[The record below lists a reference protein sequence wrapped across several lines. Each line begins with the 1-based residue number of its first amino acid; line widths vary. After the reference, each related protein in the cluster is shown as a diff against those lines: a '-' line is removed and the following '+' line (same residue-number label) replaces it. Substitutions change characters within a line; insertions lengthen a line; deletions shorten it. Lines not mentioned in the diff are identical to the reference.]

1 MLRPNLFRL
10 ANPIQ
15 EYAWGSD
22 TLIFEIF
29 GWPQTGQPAA
39 EVWLGAHESAP
50 SLVSAGRQSSDLPS
64 YYFQAQA
71 QAQAQ
76 AEAQVPAQNAPR
88 LDTLT
93 PLGTLLRTDPD
104 FMLGRAVTDEYGP
117 RLPYLLKIL
126 AAGRPLSLQVHP
138 KPHLARAGFQRE
150 NAQEIPL
157 TSALRNYKDASH
169 KPEML
174 IALTKFEG
182 LCGFRRPQRILE
194 LLEPLAG
201 ATVLAMKKALT
212 AAPNA
217 TGIEQALRLTLALR
231 DVDCSGELSET
242 IESIAEVVRAQCER
256 GERISR
262 GHLTA
267 IDLAVQYPGDPGAL
281 VSLMLNRTS
290 LLPGESVYLGAGQI
304 HAYLGGLG
312 VEVMA
317 SSDNVLRAGLTP
329 KRVDVAELM
338 TATDF
343 APAAPTRPTLRSV
356 PGGLTQYRSPAA
368 EFAILQGK
376 VVGTTLVTQSGPRV
390 VLCLSGVLTAT
401 AALGE
406 SHVLSPGQ
414 SLFVP
419 HGAGDLTLITDGDNA
434 SVVISYVP

>member
-1 MLRPNLFRL
+1 MLSPNLFRL

-22 TLIFEIF
+22 TFIFDIF

-39 EVWLGAHESAP
+39 EIWLGAHESAP
-50 SLVSAGRQSSDLPS
+50 SLVTAGQQHGKLPS

-71 QAQAQ
+71 
-76 AEAQVPAQNAPR
+76 AEQGRIELDPAGRSA
-88 LDTLT
+88 T
-93 PLGTLLRTDPD
+93 PLGALLRANPD
-104 FMLGRAVTDEYGP
+104 FMLGTAVTDEYGP

-126 AAGRPLSLQVHP
+126 AAGSPLSLQVHP
-138 KPHLARAGFQRE
+138 KSHLARAGFQRE

-174 IALTKFEG
+174 IALTNFEG
-182 LCGFRRPQRILE
+182 LCGFRRPRRILE

-201 ATVLAMKKALT
+201 ATVLAMREALV
-212 AAPNA
+212 AEPNA
-217 TGIEQALRLTLALR
+217 RGIEQALRMTLALR
-231 DVDCSGELSET
+231 DIDCKAELDETVD
-242 IESIAEVVRAQCER
+242 SITAVVAGQRER
-256 GERISR
+256 GERVSR

-267 IDLAVQYPGDPGAL
+267 IKLAAQYPGDPGAL
-281 VSLMLNRTS
+281 VSLMLNRIS
-290 LLPGESVYLGAGQI
+290 LVPGEAVYLGAGQI

-343 APAAPTRPTLRSV
+343 APAAPTRPALRAV

-368 EFAILQGK
+368 EFSILQGR
-376 VVGTTLVTQSGPRV
+376 VLGTALVTQSGPRV
-390 VLCLSGVLTAT
+390 ILCLSGTITVT

-406 SHVLSPGQ
+406 TQALSPGQ

-419 HGAGDLTLITDGDNA
+419 HGAGELVLTADGDNA
-434 SVVISYVP
+434 SVVIAYVP